1 MIEDYDYTIQQLLV
15 FGHMSPED
23 AENTDFTRLIEIM
36 NSRPRD
42 DRPKSLWDFAADL
55 DKQGRR

>member
-1 MIEDYDYTIQQLLV
+1 
-15 FGHMSPED
+15 MSPND
-23 AENTDFTRLIEIM
+23 AENTDFPRLIEIM
-36 NSRPRD
+36 NARPRD